1 MKHLTLF
8 PRFSIIKLGTIVN
21 NQNLVKPKFT
31 NDIENKITLLV
42 VISIRASTSTY
53 LVKFSITIK
62 MNCLLLDALKNK
74 PVIFIIH
81 YHKGRGEKM
90 TIISIELARH

>member
-31 NDIENKITLLV
+31 NDIENKIT
-42 VISIRASTSTY
+42 
-53 LVKFSITIK
+53 
-62 MNCLLLDALKNK
+62 
-74 PVIFIIH
+74 
-81 YHKGRGEKM
+81 
-90 TIISIELARH
+90 